1 MSMVAVIPAR
11 WASTRLPGK
20 PLVDLCG
27 KPMIQRVYERVA
39 QATCFDRVLVAT
51 DDARIRDVVAGF
63 DGEVV
68 MTTVDHPTGTDRI
81 AEAVAGLACDV
92 VVNVQGDEPFVEL
105 ATLEALVNEMTQG
118 PWEMGTAAT
127 PIEDAS
133 QVTDPNVVKVVVD
146 GDGGALYFSRSAIPF
161 QRDSGGAPPTYLR
174 HIGLYAYRRS
184 FLERFVAAEPS
195 ALEQT
200 EQLEQLRALHIGARI
215 KVIEVDEPGMG
226 IDTSE
231 DVARAIAYIEETGL

>member
-1 MSMVAVIPAR
+1 MSTVAVIPAR

-39 QATCFDRVLVAT
+39 QAECFDRVLVAT

-68 MTTVDHPTGTDRI
+68 MTAVDHPTGTDRI
-81 AEAVAGLACDV
+81 AEAVSGLDCDV
-92 VVNVQGDEPFVEL
+92 VVNVQGDEPFVQL
-105 ATLEALVNEMTQG
+105 ATLEALVNEMTHG
-118 PWEMGTAAT
+118 DWEMGTAAT
-127 PIEDAS
+127 FIEDAS
-133 QVTDPNVVKVVVD
+133 QVADPNVVKVVVN
-146 GDGGALYFSRSAIPF
+146 GDGAALYFSRSAIPF
-161 QRDSGGAPPTYLR
+161 QREPGGVPPAYLR

-195 ALEQT
+195 ALEQA

-226 IDTSE
+226 IDTPD